1 MRDGEKRI
9 SAHFFAQ
16 KGTGNEPVRDWL
28 LDLPKADRRKIGVD
42 IKTVEYGWPLG
53 MPTCRHLRNGVW
65 EVRTDL
71 DRNRISRVLF
81 CMSDERM
88 ILLHGFIKK
97 TKATPREDLDL
108 AIERMKEVKK

>member
-1 MRDGEKRI
+1 
-9 SAHFFAQ
+9 
-16 KGTGNEPVRDWL
+16 
-28 LDLPKADRRKIGVD
+28 
-42 IKTVEYGWPLG
+42 

-71 DRNRISRVLF
+71 ERNRISRVLF
-81 CMSDERM
+81 CMSGERM

-108 AIERMKEVKK
+108 AVERMKEVKK